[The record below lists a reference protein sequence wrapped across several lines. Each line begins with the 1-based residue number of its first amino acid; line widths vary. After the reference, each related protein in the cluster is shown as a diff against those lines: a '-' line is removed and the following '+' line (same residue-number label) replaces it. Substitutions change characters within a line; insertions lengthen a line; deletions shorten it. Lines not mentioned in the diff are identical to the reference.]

1 MKDWPPQ
8 VWASLV
14 AFSGVLTGWLGRKSN
29 NRADAAAVL
38 TDEALKI
45 VQELQE
51 ELASLRLRMAV
62 LEGEQRK
69 EREWCDARINQLVRS
84 MHENGINVPPA
95 IRPE

>member
-14 AFSGVLTGWLGRKSN
+14 AFSGVVAGWLGRKSN

-51 ELASLRLRMAV
+51 ELGILRMRMAA
-62 LEGEQRK
+62 LEGEQRR
-69 EREWCDARINQLVRS
+69 EREWCDSRINQLVRS
-84 MHENGINVPPA
+84 MHENGIEVPPA